1 MISDYFG
8 RDWSDEMKLSTK
20 GRYGLRA
27 IVDIAVFAETEP
39 AAVSAISERQ
49 DISIR
54 YLEQLLSKL
63 RKAGLVRSIR
73 GAQGG
78 YVLSRSAKEI
88 SVGDVLRALEGD
100 LTPVDCTELTDTEE
114 TCSSSKY
121 CVTKT
126 VWKRINDSIAKTVD
140 AIYLSELADEAKAVQ
155 QGKPAERKCER

>member
-1 MISDYFG
+1 
-8 RDWSDEMKLSTK
+8 MKLSTK
-20 GRYGLRA
+20 GGYGLRA
-27 IVDIAVFAETEP
+27 IVDIAVFGENEP

-63 RKAGLVRSIR
+63 KKAGLVKSIR

-78 YVLSRSAKEI
+78 YVLAGNAEDI

-140 AIYLSELADEAKAVQ
+140 SIYLDELADEARAVQ
-155 QGKPAERKCER
+155 QGKPAERNCER

>member
-1 MISDYFG
+1 
-8 RDWSDEMKLSTK
+8 MKLSTK

-27 IVDIAVFAETEP
+27 IVDIAVFGENEP

-63 RKAGLVRSIR
+63 KKAGLVKSIR

-78 YVLSRSAKEI
+78 YVLAGNAEDI

-100 LTPVDCTELTDTEE
+100 LSPVDCTELTDTEE

-140 AIYLSELADEAKAVQ
+140 SIYLDELADEARAVQ
-155 QGKPAERKCER
+155 QGKPAERNCER